1 MHLSSTQDIT
11 HIFEVVEKKFI
22 SNRYGLKSKK
32 VVKRAQIFSRKLKM
46 KFTSETLKKRHV
58 VSSNN
63 NVINIKK

>member
-11 HIFEVVEKKFI
+11 HIFEVVEKIFI